1 MRMGN
6 LEPQGKKIRIHYH
19 LHMGYTR
26 FVWVTPEDWER
37 EAPAMK
43 EKGELK
49 TLFIHTQGQ
58 KESDKNYIPFQT
70 CA

>member
-19 LHMGYTR
+19 LHVGYTR

-49 TLFIHTQGQ
+49 LGILCFYPSFLETSTFKL
-58 KESDKNYIPFQT
+58 S
-70 CA
+70 